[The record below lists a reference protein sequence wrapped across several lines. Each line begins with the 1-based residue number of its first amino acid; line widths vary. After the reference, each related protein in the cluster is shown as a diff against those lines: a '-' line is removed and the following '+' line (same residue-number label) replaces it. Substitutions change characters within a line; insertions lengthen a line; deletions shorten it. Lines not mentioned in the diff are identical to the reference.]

1 MIQTRT
7 KIQMKTRLIHD
18 PTEAGPVPGAVKASL
33 AVLAELES
41 VSILEAIRVREST
54 LTVFMEKILQSRP
67 SSHWGINE

>member
-1 MIQTRT
+1 
-7 KIQMKTRLIHD
+7 MKALIHD
-18 PTEAGPVPGAVKASL
+18 PTEVEPVPGAVKASL

-41 VSILEAIRVREST
+41 ASILEAIRVREST

>member
-1 MIQTRT
+1 MP
-7 KIQMKTRLIHD
+7 D
-18 PTEAGPVPGAVKASL
+18 AVKASL

>member
-1 MIQTRT
+1 
-7 KIQMKTRLIHD
+7 MKALIHG
-18 PTEAGPVPGAVKASL
+18 PTEVEPVPGAVKASL

-41 VSILEAIRVREST
+41 ASILEAIRVREST

>member
-1 MIQTRT
+1 
-7 KIQMKTRLIHD
+7 MKALIPD
-18 PTEAGPVPGAVKASL
+18 PTEVEPVPCAVKASL

-54 LTVFMEKILQSRP
+54 LTVLMERILQSRP